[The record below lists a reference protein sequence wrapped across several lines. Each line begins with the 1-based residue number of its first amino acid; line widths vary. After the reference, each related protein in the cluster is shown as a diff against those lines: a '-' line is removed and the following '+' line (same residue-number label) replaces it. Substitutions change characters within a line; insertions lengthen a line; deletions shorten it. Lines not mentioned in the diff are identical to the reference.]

1 MELIQNQKIL
11 DVDNKQNIMVKELA
25 KKATEVQTTDSKK
38 LSKPRNENKMQ
49 NKMRDV
55 EIEKLVLHCGG
66 IDDKLEKS
74 VKLLKKITN
83 KKVYIKKSTKRVPE
97 FGISPGKQS
106 GCKVTIRDKDKIYG
120 LLKRFFSAF
129 DNTIK
134 RQQITEN
141 QFCFGIKEYIEVP
154 GLDYERDI
162 GILGFEVRIVFKRR
176 GKRVKFKKIKRGKL
190 PKKQLVSQEEI
201 VSFLSKNFGVE
212 IV

>member
-1 MELIQNQKIL
+1 MELIQGHKI
-11 DVDNKQNIMVKELA
+11 VDNKKHRKIKLVKLEAEAQNI
-25 KKATEVQTTDSKK
+25 DNKK
-38 LSKPRNENKMQ
+38 LPKKKNENKMQ

-83 KKVYIKKSTKRVPE
+83 KKIYIKKSTKRFPE

-106 GCKVTIRDKDKIYG
+106 GCKVTIRDKDKISE
-120 LLKRFFSAF
+120 LLKRFFSAL

-141 QFCFGIKEYIEVP
+141 QFCFGIKEYIEIP
-154 GLDYERDI
+154 GMEYERDI
-162 GILGFEVRIVFKRR
+162 GIIGFEIRIVFKRK
-176 GKRVKFKKIKRGKL
+176 GKSVKFKKIKRGKL
-190 PKKQLVSQEEI
+190 PKRQFVSKEEI
-201 VSFLSKNFGVE
+201 ADFLIKNFGVE

>member
-11 DVDNKQNIMVKELA
+11 DDNKQDIMVKKLA
-25 KKATEVQTTDSKK
+25 KKATEIQTTDSKK
-38 LSKPRNENKMQ
+38 LSKLRNENKMQ

-66 IDDKLEKS
+66 IEDKLERS
-74 VKLLKKITN
+74 VKLLKKITGE
-83 KKVYIKKSTKRVPE
+83 KVYIKKSTKRFPE
-97 FGISPGKQS
+97 FGISPGKPS
-106 GCKVTIRDKDKIYG
+106 GCKVTIRDKNKIHE
-120 LLKRFFSAF
+120 LLKRFFSAL

-134 RQQITEN
+134 KQQITEN

-162 GILGFEVRIVFKRR
+162 GILGFEVRIIFKRK

-190 PKKQLVSQEEI
+190 PKKQFVTKEEI
-201 VSFLSKNFGVE
+201 VNFLSKNFGVE

>member
-1 MELIQNQKIL
+1 MELTQNQKNEYVEDKL
-11 DVDNKQNIMVKELA
+11 FKSAEAQASE
-25 KKATEVQTTDSKK
+25 SKRLPNTK
-38 LSKPRNENKMQ
+38 LK

-74 VKLLKKITN
+74 VKLLKKIIN
-83 KKVYIKKSTKRVPE
+83 RKIYLKKSTKRVPE

-106 GCKVTIRDKDKIYG
+106 GCKVTIRDKDKIYE
-120 LLKRFFSAF
+120 LLKRFFSSL

-141 QFCFGIKEYIEVP
+141 QFCFGIKEYIEIP

-190 PKKQLVSQEEI
+190 PRTQFVSQEEI
-201 VSFLSKNFGVE
+201 VDFLCKNFGVE